1 MKTISKELEVLEV
14 SNETKLTL
22 KNEFSVFFE
31 QAEEWKQ
38 KAEGLVVND
47 ISQKEEMKQAKEAR
61 LALKRIRTSAENK
74 RKELKEESLRTGKAI
89 DGMANIIKFLIV
101 PIEEDLKAKEDFEK
115 IYNEKLAAEL
125 LEKRSSELEKYD
137 VETSFYKLGE
147 MPEESYDQLL
157 ENSKLAFNARIEAER
172 KAEEDRIKKEEDDR
186 LEQERIKKE
195 NDARIEAQRL
205 ENEKLK
211 KEAEAREKADKEREH
226 KNEVRNEE
234 MRPYI
239 KFIRDYE
246 KMLNLS
252 DADYKKEL
260 SEVVAGAKE
269 HYRYE
274 REQAAKLK
282 AEKEKQDA
290 ILRKEREAREKIESE
305 LKAKKDAEL
314 KAIKEAEDKAKADKL
329 ARDKAEKEAE
339 LAPDKNKLENLAKE
353 ISEISL
359 PELKSDEAKE
369 VLRKVQ
375 VLLYKTSNYIKEQ
388 SVKL

>member
-22 KNEFSVFFE
+22 NNEFSVFFE

-89 DGMANIIKFLIV
+89 DVMANIIKFLIV